1 MLTMDWK
8 HPSRAILPHA
18 PLLQRSPS
26 ETSSRNMPHTGA
38 RAPTK
43 VASAVGA
50 QRSERK
56 RYSSCLTPPREAS
69 NSTSN
74 TSNTTQLRND
84 RLGTLVSKL
93 SRMLESSTDWE
104 SFVQQFRGRS
114 YLSDDI
120 DTVPHEAAPLLRKWK
135 DEGIPVLT
143 SEEPWSLQ
151 TKDERL
157 SRGCHLSA
165 HPPPLPGVT

>member
-1 MLTMDWK
+1 MTVNRL
-8 HPSRAILPHA
+8 
-18 PLLQRSPS
+18 RSS
-26 ETSSRNMPHTGA
+26 
-38 RAPTK
+38 
-43 VASAVGA
+43 
-50 QRSERK
+50 
-56 RYSSCLTPPREAS
+56 PREAS

-120 DTVPHEAAPLLRKWK
+120 DTVPHEAAPLDKTSREDERIWRHWSEFTASLRVRNT
-135 DEGIPVLT
+135 ERSCRT
-143 SEEPWSLQ
+143 SRSLQ
-151 TKDERL
+151 W
-157 SRGCHLSA
+157 
-165 HPPPLPGVT
+165 